1 MSDSFVTW
9 YRDFMI
15 SGNTDETR
23 AFNGYISHHA
33 VIVIHKPEFNYTGI
47 ISTTDILMKAWRYTW

>member
-1 MSDSFVTW
+1 
-9 YRDFMI
+9 MI